1 MRIQRVAVLTSGGD
15 APGMN
20 AAVRA
25 IIRAGLKNDLEM
37 FVVYEGFKGLI
48 EGKIEKVNRNFVSDI
63 INRGGTILK
72 SARSREFKTIEA
84 QKIAVEQLKNFGI
97 NSVIVIGGDGSYLGA
112 KSLSEHGIK
121 CICLPGTIDNDIAS
135 TEYTIGF
142 DTALNTI
149 CESVDK
155 LRDTTAS
162 HQRCTIIEVMGNT
175 SGDLALFSG
184 IAEGVEMILTP
195 EHPYEEEEIIERI
208 RFLSTGM
215 KKHSLIIVS
224 EKVFPNVITF
234 AEKVSRQTGIE
245 ARAEVLG
252 RLQRGGSPSAFDRI
266 LATRLGVYAIDLL
279 KDKTYNV
286 VIGINKN
293 ELVHYPFDEA
303 FNLPKKQYDHLYRLI
318 KTVNR

>member
-1 MRIQRVAVLTSGGD
+1 MRVRRIAVLTSGGD

-25 IIRAGLKNDLEM
+25 IIRAGLKNGFEM
-37 FVVYEGFKGLI
+37 FVIYEGYKGLI
-48 EGKIEKVNRNFVSDI
+48 EGRIEKVDRNFVSDI

-72 SARSREFKTIEA
+72 SARSRDFKTKEA
-84 QKIAVEQLKNFGI
+84 QLIAVDQLKNFGI
-97 NSVIVIGGDGSYLGA
+97 DTIIAIGGDGTYLGA
-112 KSLSEHGIK
+112 KALSDLGIK
-121 CICLPGTIDNDIAS
+121 CVCIPGTIDNDIAS
-135 TEYTIGF
+135 SEYTIGF

-149 CESVDK
+149 CDAVDK

-195 EHPYEEEEIIERI
+195 EHPLTEKEIIDRI
-208 RFLSTGM
+208 RLLGTGL
-215 KKHSLIIVS
+215 KKHSLVIVS

-234 AEKVSRQTGIE
+234 AQTVSKETGIE

-252 RLQRGGSPSAFDRI
+252 RLQRGGSPSAFDRV
-266 LATRLGVYAIDLL
+266 LATRLGVFAVDLL
-279 KDKTYNV
+279 KDGVFNV
-286 VIGINKN
+286 VVGIKDNK
-293 ELVHYPFDEA
+293 LVYYNFEEA
-303 FNLPKKQYDHLYRLI
+303 FNMPKKEYANLYRLI
-318 KTVNR
+318 NIVNR

>member
-1 MRIQRVAVLTSGGD
+1 MRVRRIAVLTSGGD

-25 IIRAGLKNDLEM
+25 LVRAGLKNGFEM
-37 FVVYEGFKGLI
+37 FVVYEGYKGLI
-48 EGKIEKVNRNFVSDI
+48 EGRIEKVDRNFVSDI

-72 SARSREFKTIEA
+72 SARSREFKTKEA
-84 QKIAVEQLKNFGI
+84 QLIAVDQLKNFGI
-97 NSVIVIGGDGSYLGA
+97 DTVVAIGGDGTYMGA
-112 KSLSEHGIK
+112 KSLSEYGIK
-121 CICLPGTIDNDIAS
+121 CLCIPGTIDNDIAS
-135 TEYTIGF
+135 SEYTIGF

-149 CESVDK
+149 CDAVDK

-195 EHPYEEEEIIERI
+195 EHPYTEEEIIERI
-208 RFLSTGM
+208 RLLGSGL
-215 KKHSLIIVS
+215 KKHSLLIVS

-234 AEKVSRQTGIE
+234 AEKVSKETGIE

-266 LATRLGVYAIDLL
+266 LATRLGVYAIGLL
-279 KDKTYNV
+279 KEGIYNAV
-286 VIGINKN
+286 VGLKDNK
-293 ELVHYPFDEA
+293 LVHYSFEEA
-303 FNLPKKQYDHLYRLI
+303 FSMPKKQYDQLYRLI
-318 KTVNR
+318 NIVNR